1 MGSST
6 NSRAALTSSASAYRK
21 VIAAKLGGCRGR
33 HAGRIVALFSIPA
46 KLGYLALAL
55 LVGLESSGVPLPGET
70 ALITSGVLASRG
82 DLSIELVIVIAAAAA
97 IVGDN
102 IGYWIGRKGGRRL
115 LTAKGP
121 LLDYRLKVIEYG
133 EPFFERHGAKSVF
146 LGRWFAGLRIA
157 AAWLAGINHM
167 RWRTFVFWNATG
179 GIAWALSVGLLA
191 YVLGPTAEELFKT
204 FGVAGAGLVIAVLIG
219 VFLWRHFRHGAPR

>member
-1 MGSST
+1 
-6 NSRAALTSSASAYRK
+6 
-21 VIAAKLGGCRGR
+21 VIASL
-33 HAGRIVALFSIPA
+33 VSIPA
-46 KLGYLALAL
+46 NLGYLALAL

-70 ALITSGVLASRG
+70 ALIASGVLASRG

-102 IGYWIGRKGGRRL
+102 IGYWIGRKGGRKL

-121 LLDYRLKVIEYG
+121 LLEYRLKVIEHG
-133 EPFFERHGAKSVF
+133 EPFFDRHGAKSVF

-167 RWRTFVFWNATG
+167 HWPTFLFWNATG
-179 GIAWALSVGLLA
+179 GIAWAVSVGMLA
-191 YVLGPTAEELFKT
+191 YLLGPTAEDLFKT
-204 FGVAGAGLVIAVLIG
+204 FGIAGAGLVIAILAG
-219 VFLWRHFRHGAPR
+219 LFLWRHFRHGAAR